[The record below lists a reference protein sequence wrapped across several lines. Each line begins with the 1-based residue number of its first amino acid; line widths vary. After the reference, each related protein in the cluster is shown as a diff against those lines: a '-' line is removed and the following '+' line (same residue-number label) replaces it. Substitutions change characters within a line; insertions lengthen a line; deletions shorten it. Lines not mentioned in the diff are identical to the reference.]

1 MIKTSIA
8 LIDKSFILGYG
19 YEIGGVQVACG
30 SEFLTITPATY
41 DPFLSSDTKSNIQRF
56 LM

>member
-1 MIKTSIA
+1 MSII
-8 LIDKSFILGYG
+8 IDKSFILGYG
-19 YEIGGVQVACG
+19 YEIGGMQVACG

-41 DPFLSSDTKSNIQRF
+41 NPLLSSDTKGNFQRF

>member
-1 MIKTSIA
+1 MDII
-8 LIDKSFILGYG
+8 IDKSFILGYG
-19 YEIGGVQVACG
+19 YKIGGVQVACG

-41 DPFLSSDTKSNIQRF
+41 DPFLSSEPKSNIQRF

>member
-1 MIKTSIA
+1 MDII
-8 LIDKSFILGYG
+8 IDKSFILGYG
-19 YEIGGVQVACG
+19 YKIGDVQVAYG
-30 SEFLTITPATY
+30 SEFLAITPATY

>member
-1 MIKTSIA
+1 MSII
-8 LIDKSFILGYG
+8 IDKSFILGYG

-30 SEFLTITPATY
+30 SEFLTITPST
-41 DPFLSSDTKSNIQRF
+41 DNPFLSSDTKSNIQRF